1 MEDEIEQ
8 RGNELLDVMMRVAAL
23 DYSARA
29 SLRGDDSI
37 FDALAAGLNMLI
49 DELVAEQAM
58 RLRLQE
64 EIIQGQAAAL
74 RELSSPLIPISD
86 RVLVMPLIGAIDTM
100 RAQDV
105 LDKLLHGISATQ
117 AHTVILDV
125 TGVARVDV
133 QVANLLL
140 QAAQAVQLL
149 GAETIL
155 TGIRPE
161 VAQTMIGLGIQFP
174 SVATLSTLQAGV
186 AYATRAAS

>member
-23 DYSARA
+23 DYSTRA

-64 EIIQGQAAAL
+64 QIIQGQAAAL

-140 QAAQAVQLL
+140 QAAQTVQLL

>member
-8 RGNELLDVMMRVAAL
+8 RGNELLDVMMRVASL
-23 DYSARA
+23 DYSTRA
-29 SLRGDDSI
+29 PLRGDDSI
-37 FDALAAGLNMLI
+37 FDVLAAGLNMLI

-105 LDKLLHGISATQ
+105 LDKLLHGISATH